1 MLCVQ
6 PKSKFKTGNLKNTEN
21 LTLHHITYIE
31 NLTLHHITY
40 IEKKVLLLAIVPENK
55 RN

>member
-21 LTLHHITYIE
+21 LTLHHIS
-31 NLTLHHITY
+31 Y
-40 IEKKVLLLAIVPENK
+40 IEKKFVLLAIVPENK

>member
-21 LTLHHITYIE
+21 LTLHHIS
-31 NLTLHHITY
+31 Y
-40 IEKKVLLLAIVPENK
+40 IEKKVLLLATRPENK